1 MKTIRQRDNALTHK
15 VYVNAEGA
23 IHKYTNSIKK
33 IGEFDTYAE
42 AQKYASEVY
51 RRQPQTIELY
61 GPYYHH
67 LFNPCYD
74 LI

>member
-1 MKTIRQRDNALTHK
+1 METIRQRDNALTHK

-23 IHKYTNSIKK
+23 IKK